1 MKKFHLILLLLA
13 GLHSAAWAQVPDAID
28 STPPV
33 PAPPQIGAK
42 SYILMDFN
50 SGRVLVESNP
60 DLRVEPA
67 SITKLMTAY
76 VVFTELAK
84 GKIALDQTVPVSE
97 TAWRTGGSRM
107 FVDPT
112 MQVSVEDLLRGMV
125 IQSGNDAS
133 VALAEYVAGTEQ
145 AFAGLMNHFSEQLGM
160 RDTHFM
166 NATGLPDPEHYT
178 TARDVAILSL
188 ATIRDFP
195 DFYSWYA
202 EKEFTFNGIRQH
214 NRNTL
219 LWRDPAIDGLKTGH
233 TESAG
238 FCLAAS
244 AMRDGMRLISVVM
257 GSASEASRASETQ
270 TLLNYGFRFFE
281 TVQLYQAGQ
290 ELAKTRVWKGTVEEV
305 PLGPGDP
312 LFVTIPRG
320 RYADLDAQVQMQPQ
334 LTAPLAAGTVVGQV
348 EVRLG
353 EELIASRDL
362 QALSAVDE
370 AGFFGSAWDGL
381 LLWFDGMF
389 ADDEAEAEAEAEAD
403 TEAEAEA
410 EADTEAEAEAESETE
425 ADATPESEPRPA
437 DEQRTESE

>member
-1 MKKFHLILLLLA
+1 MKKFHLVLLLLL
-13 GLHSAAWAQVPDAID
+13 GFHSAAQAQVPDAID
-28 STPPV
+28 SAPPV
-33 PAPPQIGAK
+33 PAPPQIGAA

-50 SGRVLVESNP
+50 SGRVLVEGNA
-60 DLRVEPA
+60 DMRVEPA

-76 VVFTELAK
+76 VVFAELAK

-107 FVDPT
+107 FIDPT

-145 AFAGLMNHFSEQLGM
+145 AFAGLMNHFAEQLGM

-178 TARDVAILSL
+178 TARDVATLSL

-195 DFYSWYA
+195 DFYAWYA

-244 AMRDGMRLISVVM
+244 AMRDGMRLVSAVM

-290 ELAKTRVWKGTVEEV
+290 ELAQARVWKGAVEEV
-305 PLGPGDP
+305 PLGPGDA

-320 RYADLDAQVQMQPQ
+320 RYADLDAQVQIQPQ
-334 LTAPLAAGTVVGQV
+334 LTAPLAAGAAVGQV

-353 EELIASRDL
+353 EELIVSRDL
-362 QALSAVDE
+362 QTLSAVE
-370 AGFFGSAWDGL
+370 AAGFFGSAWDGL

-389 ADDEAEAEAEAEAD
+389 ADEEEESEAETETEAEDKAEAEAE
-403 TEAEAEA
+403 TE
-410 EADTEAEAEAESETE
+410 TEPAAKAPSETE
-425 ADATPESEPRPA
+425 PKPA

>member
-1 MKKFHLILLLLA
+1 MKKFHLILVLLA
-13 GLHSAAWAQVPDAID
+13 CLHCVAQAQVPDAVD
-28 STPPV
+28 SVPPI
-33 PAPPQIGAK
+33 PAPPEIGAT
-42 SYILMDFN
+42 SYIVMDYN

-60 DLRVEPA
+60 DQRVDPA
-67 SITKLMTAY
+67 SITKVMTAY
-76 VVFTELAK
+76 VVFSELTK
-84 GKIALDQTVPVSE
+84 GKITLEQTVPVSE
-97 TAWRTGGSRM
+97 AAWRAEGSRM
-107 FVDPT
+107 FIDPT
-112 MQVSVEDLLRGMV
+112 MQVSVQDLLRGMV

-133 VALAEYVAGTEQ
+133 IALAEHVAGTEQ
-145 AFAGLMNHFSEQLGM
+145 AFAELMNHFAEQLGM
-160 RDTHFM
+160 RGTHYM

-195 DFYSWYA
+195 DFYAWYA

-244 AMRDGMRLISVVM
+244 AMRDGMRLISAVM

-270 TLLNYGFRFFE
+270 SLLNYGFRFFE
-281 TVQLYQAGQ
+281 TVQLYQAGE
-290 ELAKTRVWKGTVEEV
+290 ELARARVWKGVVEEV
-305 PLGPGDP
+305 PLGLGEAF
-312 LFVTIPRG
+312 FVTIPRG
-320 RYADLDAQVQMQPQ
+320 RYEDLDAQVQTQPQ
-334 LTAPLAAGTVVGQV
+334 LTAPLAAGAVVGQI

-353 EELIASRDL
+353 EELVANRDL
-362 QALSAVDE
+362 LTLSAVDE

-381 LLWFDGMF
+381 SLWLDGLF
-389 ADDEAEAEAEAEAD
+389 EDEEAA
-403 TEAEAEA
+403 
-410 EADTEAEAEAESETE
+410 AESEVEAETE
-425 ADATPESEPRPA
+425 AADEPDPPSEVEPPAATEPA